1 MAQGQGDLLV
11 RAVRGAPAVWG
22 VEERGGGGWV
32 RQQQRAT
39 AAGPLGIAA
48 VRLRI
53 RLAIGGRLGAAA
65 SGVLRR
71 PRHRGGHGLVRGGL
85 PRGPAWAGNGER
97 GCGLGRVSSSPRTS
111 YLIYIYF

>member
-22 VEERGGGGWV
+22 VEEWGGGGWV

-39 AAGPLGIAA
+39 AARPLGIAA

-53 RLAIGGRLGAAA
+53 RHHLLFLKLNQSTTTPFSLAL
-65 SGVLRR
+65 
-71 PRHRGGHGLVRGGL
+71 
-85 PRGPAWAGNGER
+85 
-97 GCGLGRVSSSPRTS
+97 SPQQP
-111 YLIYIYF
+111 FN

>member
-22 VEERGGGGWV
+22 VEEWGGGGWV

-39 AAGPLGIAA
+39 AARPLGIAA

-53 RLAIGGRLGAAA
+53 RLAFGGRLGAAA

-71 PRHRGGHGLVRGGL
+71 PSRRGGPGLVLSNKRVERDSHTSPPFKLKLIISTVSCVRRGQQ
-85 PRGPAWAGNGER
+85 
-97 GCGLGRVSSSPRTS
+97 
-111 YLIYIYF
+111 